1 MGGSMDRDDLKC
13 CGNCHYLKSVVIV
26 KKCLNC
32 DGMPYSVCKNW
43 KYDGM
48 SYDARKKERKEL

>member
-1 MGGSMDRDDLKC
+1 MDRDDLKC